1 MTNVQ
6 LLAIGID
13 SRPEEIRLDV
23 VGGMRIQL
31 APGVHL
37 DLAKATPEALRELAS
52 VCSLAAQCKDF
63 QTLPEVA

>member
-1 MTNVQ
+1 VTSVT

-13 SRPEEIRLDV
+13 SEPHEIRLDV
-23 VGGMRIQL
+23 ADGMRIRL

-37 DLAKATPEALRELAS
+37 DLAKASPETLRELADAFR
-52 VCSLAAQCKDF
+52 LAAQCKNI